1 MRKSLPRYILRRGV
15 ITDTQG
21 NEINTKT
28 EQFKSRWDD
37 ERGYRMYHNRKAV
50 WGMKLPYP
58 DEIDDADLGRL
69 TRLSHYLVGDSNML
83 GYRGNGNRIRSMT
96 ASDMGDVL
104 NRNERTVFRL
114 LQTATHHKLMHKVA
128 EIRETSDG
136 VRIREVKYYMNPLYF
151 SVNKTISVGLFLMF
165 QDELIPHMPP
175 WVVNNYLNAAKE
187 LPGAKQAQEEK
198 KA

>member
-1 MRKSLPRYILRRGV
+1 MSKSLPRYIIRRGV
-15 ITDTQG
+15 VTDTQG

-37 ERGYRMYHNRKAV
+37 ELGYRMYHNRKAI

-96 ASDMGDVL
+96 PSDMSDVL

-114 LQTATHHKLMHKVA
+114 LQMAVKYKLMNKVA
-128 EIRETSDG
+128 EIRESSDG
-136 VRIREVKYYMNPLYF
+136 VRTREVKYYMNPLYF

-165 QDELIPHMPP
+165 QDELIPYMPT
-175 WVVNNYLNAAKE
+175 WVVSNYLNAAKE
-187 LPGAKQAQEEK
+187 LPSAKGEAK
-198 KA
+198 KNA